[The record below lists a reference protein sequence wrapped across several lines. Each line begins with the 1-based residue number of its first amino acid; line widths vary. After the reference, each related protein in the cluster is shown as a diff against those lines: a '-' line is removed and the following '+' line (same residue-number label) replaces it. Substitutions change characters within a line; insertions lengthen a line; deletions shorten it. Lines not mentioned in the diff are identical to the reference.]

1 MKKTLLLLTLMSL
14 GMISI
19 SCDNDKIP
27 DADLDNVSYSKDVQP
42 IFTANCVACHDTGG
56 TPPDFTAGKSY
67 TAIVPAY
74 VTAGDA
80 SSSDL
85 YEALV
90 SGYMPPDGKLS
101 AEDIEIVKNWI
112 NQGAKNN

>member
-27 DADLDNVSYSKDVQP
+27 APDENDISFSKNVQP
-42 IFTANCVACHDTGG
+42 IFTTNCVACHDGG
-56 TPPDFTAGKSY
+56 IPPDLTAGKSY

-85 YEALV
+85 YESLV

-101 AEDIEIVKNWI
+101 DEDINIVKNWI